1 MEQDI
6 KNLHLALQSGSI
18 RAVIFDLDGVLV
30 TTDNA
35 HYLAWKRMADEEG
48 IYFDRTINE
57 RLRGVSRMESL
68 AIILERADKTYTEAK
83 KIEMATRKNEYY
95 KELICSLTSQ
105 AILPGALAF
114 IDLCRTYKL
123 KIAIGSS
130 SKNTKAILAQVGLA
144 NAFDAIADGND
155 IKQSKPAPDVFLTA
169 AEKLGIPAQDCIV
182 VKMRTPVCKRHLRQ
196 VCVHSRS
203 ATQQP
208 TPQLPGTHRA
218 ALQTVWNLLDKNKRN
233 GAIHIHVS
241 DSIKRISQCLCRS
254 HGDTSSRNRSK
265 SAGGTICDSARRC
278 TGRTHSSDN
287 CRL

>member
-1 MEQDI
+1 MKQDI

-182 VKMRTPVCKRHLRQ
+182 VEDADAGVQAASAAGMRTLAVGYAAANPA
-196 VCVHSRS
+196 
-203 ATQQP
+203 ATWHA
-208 TPQLPGTHRA
+208 PGVLA
-218 ALQTVWNLLDKNKRN
+218 DCLE
-233 GAIHIHVS
+233 
-241 DSIKRISQCLCRS
+241 SIGQK
-254 HGDTSSRNRSK
+254 
-265 SAGGTICDSARRC
+265 
-278 TGRTHSSDN
+278 
-287 CRL
+287 